1 MMNSFHDPVLLQESI
16 AGLDIKP
23 NGVYVDV
30 TFGGGGHSKQILN
43 MLLNGK
49 LIAFDQDPE
58 AIRNTIKA
66 DSRFTMIH
74 DNFRHIKKALVKCNI
89 ISIDGLIADLGV
101 SSYQFSDNNRGFSLK
116 YDAPLDM
123 RMNDKVTKDG
133 VFILNN
139 YNQSELNRIFKNHAD
154 FHSPNVISSAILQA
168 RRVNKI
174 NTVQDLK
181 DVFSNVSTTQNIK
194 FLARIFQA
202 IRIEV
207 NEELD
212 ALKEMLS
219 QALELLSPSGR
230 LVVIS
235 YHSLEDRL
243 VKNFMK
249 FGNFSGLHEK
259 DFFGNLLTPFEIIT
273 KKPVTPSIRE
283 ISQNNKSRSAKLRIC
298 AKK

>member
-1 MMNSFHDPVLLQESI
+1 MNSFHDPVLLQESI
-16 AGLDIKP
+16 TGLDIKP
-23 NGVYVDV
+23 NGVYIDV

-43 MLLNGK
+43 VLLNGK
-49 LIAFDQDPE
+49 LIAFDQDSE

-74 DNFRHIKKALVKCNI
+74 DNFRHIKKALAKRNI

-123 RMNDKVTKDG
+123 RMNNKVSKDG

-154 FHSPNVISSAILQA
+154 FHSPNVISKPIMQA
-168 RRVNKI
+168 RRFNKI

-181 DVFSNVSTTQNIK
+181 DIFSNVSAIHNIK

-207 NEELD
+207 NQELE
-212 ALKEMLS
+212 ALKEMLGQS
-219 QALELLSPSGR
+219 LELLNPSGR

-259 DFFGNLLTPFEIIT
+259 DFFGNLLTPFEIVT
-273 KKPVTPSIRE
+273 KKPITPTDLE
-283 ISQNNKSRSAKLRIC
+283 LNKNNRSRSAKLRIC
-298 AKK
+298 SKK

>member
-1 MMNSFHDPVLLQESI
+1 MNSFHDPVLLQESI
-16 AGLDIKP
+16 TGLDIKP
-23 NGVYVDV
+23 NGVYIDV

-43 MLLNGK
+43 VLLNGK
-49 LIAFDQDPE
+49 LIAFDQDSE
-58 AIRNTIKA
+58 AVRNTIKA

-74 DNFRHIKKALVKCNI
+74 DNFRHIKKALAKRNI

-123 RMNDKVTKDG
+123 RMNNKVSTDG

-154 FHSPNVISSAILQA
+154 FHSPNVISKPIMQA
-168 RRVNKI
+168 RRFNKI

-181 DVFSNVSTTQNIK
+181 DIFSNVSAIHNIK
-194 FLARIFQA
+194 FLARVFQA

-207 NEELD
+207 NQELE
-212 ALKEMLS
+212 ALKEMLGQS
-219 QALELLSPSGR
+219 LELLNPSGR

-259 DFFGNLLTPFEIIT
+259 DFFGNLLTPFEIVT
-273 KKPVTPSIRE
+273 KKPITPTDLE
-283 ISQNNKSRSAKLRIC
+283 LNKNNRSRSAKLRIC
-298 AKK
+298 SKK

>member
-1 MMNSFHDPVLLQESI
+1 MNSFHDPVLLQESI
-16 AGLDIKP
+16 TGLDIKP
-23 NGVYVDV
+23 NGVYIDV

-43 MLLNGK
+43 VLLNGK
-49 LIAFDQDPE
+49 LIAFDQDSE
-58 AIRNTIKA
+58 AVRNTIKA

-74 DNFRHIKKALVKCNI
+74 DNFRHIKKALAKRNI

-123 RMNDKVTKDG
+123 RMNNKVSKDG

-154 FHSPNVISSAILQA
+154 FHSPNVISKPIMQA
-168 RRVNKI
+168 RRFNKI

-181 DVFSNVSTTQNIK
+181 DIFSNVSAIHNIK

-207 NEELD
+207 NQELE
-212 ALKEMLS
+212 ALKEMLGQS
-219 QALELLSPSGR
+219 LELLNPSGR

-249 FGNFSGLHEK
+249 FGNFSGFHEK
-259 DFFGNLLTPFEIIT
+259 DFFGNLLTPFEIVT
-273 KKPVTPSIRE
+273 KKPITPTDLE
-283 ISQNNKSRSAKLRIC
+283 LNKNNRSRSAKLRIC
-298 AKK
+298 SKK

>member
-1 MMNSFHDPVLLQESI
+1 MNSFHDPVLLQESI
-16 AGLDIKP
+16 TGLDIKP
-23 NGVYVDV
+23 NGVYIDV

-43 MLLNGK
+43 VLLNGK
-49 LIAFDQDPE
+49 LIAFDQDSE

-74 DNFRHIKKALVKCNI
+74 DNFRHIKKALAKRNI

-123 RMNDKVTKDG
+123 RMNNKVSKDG

-154 FHSPNVISSAILQA
+154 FHSPNVISKSIMQA
-168 RRVNKI
+168 RRFNKI

-181 DVFSNVSTTQNIK
+181 DIFSNVSAIHNIK

-207 NEELD
+207 NQELE
-212 ALKEMLS
+212 ALKEMLGQS
-219 QALELLSPSGR
+219 LELLKPSGR

-259 DFFGNLLTPFEIIT
+259 DFFGNLLTPFEIVT
-273 KKPVTPSIRE
+273 KKPITPTDLE
-283 ISQNNKSRSAKLRIC
+283 LNKNNRSRSAKLRIC
-298 AKK
+298 SKK

>member
-1 MMNSFHDPVLLQESI
+1 MNSFHDPVLLQESI
-16 AGLDIKP
+16 TGLDIKP
-23 NGVYVDV
+23 NGVYIDV

-43 MLLNGK
+43 VLLNGK
-49 LIAFDQDPE
+49 LIAFDQDSE

-74 DNFRHIKKALVKCNI
+74 DNFRHIKKALAKRNI

-123 RMNDKVTKDG
+123 RMNNKVSTDG

-154 FHSPNVISSAILQA
+154 FHSPNVISKPIMQA
-168 RRVNKI
+168 RRFNKI

-181 DVFSNVSTTQNIK
+181 DIFSNVSAIHNIK

-207 NEELD
+207 NQELE
-212 ALKEMLS
+212 ALKEMLGQS
-219 QALELLSPSGR
+219 LELLKPSGR

-249 FGNFSGLHEK
+249 FGNFSGFHEK
-259 DFFGNLLTPFEIIT
+259 DFFGNLLTPFEIVT
-273 KKPVTPSIRE
+273 KKPITPTDLE
-283 ISQNNKSRSAKLRIC
+283 LNKNNRSRSAKLRIC
-298 AKK
+298 SKK